1 MKLKLNNIAMIKEAE
16 IKIDGLTVLAG
27 KNGTGKSTISKTL
40 FAIFNSFS
48 HYEDEI
54 KKARLKQFANEIQKK
69 AYSLNF
75 PVELL
80 DYTSIARSIIANP
93 QKYTND
99 ENLNHLIKQ
108 FTDYN
113 FDSVDEDGHPI
124 YSSVEIQ
131 IDPEFTKAVK
141 EAFEIYNKMSD
152 ENVYSFLLNRRI
164 SSEFRSQ
171 VNNVNSDE
179 KGAIELTI
187 KEKTVSIEITNNI
200 VSSIKDYFSLNTE
213 ALYLDNPF
221 VLDDINILPRRT
233 IRYNYS
239 ANHQVHL
246 SSMLLKVNVES
257 EVENA
262 VRELAITDKINR
274 VLNKINIVCSGEL
287 TTSNASILYK
297 SPKNNTVFRLANV
310 SAGLKTFIIIKTLL
324 LNGTLEENGT
334 LILDEPEIHL
344 HPEWQIIFAEII
356 VLLQKEFNMHI
367 LINTHSPYFVEA
379 IEVFVEKYGIKDKTN
394 FYLSELNNNESV
406 FKNVTKETEKI
417 YKQLA
422 APFQT
427 LENLRWSEDD

>member
-40 FAIFNSFS
+40 FTIFNSFS

-99 ENLNHLIKQ
+99 ESLNHLIKQ

-221 VLDDINILPRRT
+221 VLDDINILPRRA

-287 TTSNASILYK
+287 TTSNASI
-297 SPKNNTVFRLANV
+297 
-310 SAGLKTFIIIKTLL
+310 
-324 LNGTLEENGT
+324 
-334 LILDEPEIHL
+334 
-344 HPEWQIIFAEII
+344 
-356 VLLQKEFNMHI
+356 
-367 LINTHSPYFVEA
+367 
-379 IEVFVEKYGIKDKTN
+379 
-394 FYLSELNNNESV
+394 
-406 FKNVTKETEKI
+406 
-417 YKQLA
+417 
-422 APFQT
+422 
-427 LENLRWSEDD
+427 

>member
-1 MKLKLNNIAMIKEAE
+1 M
-16 IKIDGLTVLAG
+16 
-27 KNGTGKSTISKTL
+27 
-40 FAIFNSFS
+40 
-48 HYEDEI
+48 
-54 KKARLKQFANEIQKK
+54 KQFANEIQKK

-200 VSSIKDYFSLNTE
+200 VSSIKDYF
-213 ALYLDNPF
+213 F
-221 VLDDINILPRRT
+221 VK
-233 IRYNYS
+233 Y
-239 ANHQVHL
+239 
-246 SSMLLKVNVES
+246 
-257 EVENA
+257 
-262 VRELAITDKINR
+262 
-274 VLNKINIVCSGEL
+274 G
-287 TTSNASILYK
+287 
-297 SPKNNTVFRLANV
+297 
-310 SAGLKTFIIIKTLL
+310 
-324 LNGTLEENGT
+324 GTL
-334 LILDEPEIHL
+334 
-344 HPEWQIIFAEII
+344 F
-356 VLLQKEFNMHI
+356 
-367 LINTHSPYFVEA
+367 
-379 IEVFVEKYGIKDKTN
+379 
-394 FYLSELNNNESV
+394 
-406 FKNVTKETEKI
+406 
-417 YKQLA
+417 
-422 APFQT
+422 
-427 LENLRWSEDD
+427 R